1 MKNNNQNAKNAK
13 AQAQDRD
20 AIREFRAE
28 TSEIAGVET
37 PSFYASQAL
46 RRFDEVKHLFRT
58 GDWVFIGD
66 YHDDFYQL
74 AADPRLYGYNI
85 ECELKV
91 GNQTETTILP
101 WIDIYAG
108 LDESEADLDGQA
120 TKTASGF
127 EGGNQPSGDAD
138 SLIVVEAK
146 DGAPKIVFKPAVAE
160 TDANLCYA
168 QTGGLRMKT
177 VRECARAWAEIN
189 GFSVPLDRVVVCPNR
204 WLDGFFRRFLDVH
217 FTANEF
223 IDLNPEL
230 AVEWGLA
237 TEAELFPRLAE
248 EARRREEASRI
259 PQIKGVT
266 VAPEVLEQL
275 RQNMSPEQFA
285 QTLAWIESMNAAAAQ
300 NAENQEDADE

>member
-1 MKNNNQNAKNAK
+1 MKINNQNAKNSK

-28 TSEIAGVET
+28 TSEIVGIET
-37 PSFYASQAL
+37 PSFHASQAR
-46 RRFDEVKHLFRT
+46 RRFDEVKRLFRT

-146 DGAPKIVFKPAVAE
+146 EGAPKIVFKPAVAE

-177 VRECARAWAEIN
+177 IRECARAWAEVN
-189 GFSVPLDRVVVCPNR
+189 GFSIPLDRVVVCTSR
-204 WLDGFFRRFLDVH
+204 AFADDGASIDEATFFG
-217 FTANEF
+217 EF

-230 AVEWGLA
+230 AAEWGLA

-285 QTLAWIESMNAAAAQ
+285 QTLAWIESTNAAAAQ
-300 NAENQEDADE
+300 NAENQDEDAE

>member
-1 MKNNNQNAKNAK
+1 MQFNNQNAKNAK
-13 AQAQDRD
+13 AQAQDSV

-28 TSEIAGVET
+28 TSEIAGIET
-37 PSFYASQAL
+37 PSFHASQAR

-74 AADPRLYGYNI
+74 AADSRLYGYNI

-108 LDESEADLDGQA
+108 REESADDADGQA

-127 EGGNQPSGDAD
+127 EGGNQPSGDAG

-146 DGAPKIVFKPAVAE
+146 DGAPKIVFKPAVDE
-160 TDANLCYA
+160 RHVNVCYP
-168 QTGGLRMKT
+168 QTGRLFGKT

-204 WLDGFFRRFLDVH
+204 WLGFLDVN

-237 TEAELFPRLAE
+237 TEEELFPRLAE

-300 NAENQEDADE
+300 NAENQDEDAE

>member
-1 MKNNNQNAKNAK
+1 MKINNQNAKNAK
-13 AQAQDRD
+13 TQTQDRD

-28 TSEIAGVET
+28 TSEIAGIKT
-37 PSFYASQAL
+37 PSFYASQTY
-46 RRFDEVKHLFRT
+46 RRFNAVKDLFRT

-108 LDESEADLDGQA
+108 REESADDADGQA
-120 TKTASGF
+120 TNTASGF
-127 EGGNQPSGDAD
+127 EGGNQPSGAAE

-146 DGAPKIVFKPAVAE
+146 DGAPKIVFAPAVDE
-160 TDANLCYA
+160 RHVNVCYP
-168 QTGGLRMKT
+168 QTGRLFGKT

-204 WLDGFFRRFLDVH
+204 VLGFFRRFLDVR

-237 TEAELFPRLAE
+237 TEGELFPRLAE

-259 PQIKGVT
+259 PPIKGVA
-266 VAPEVLEQL
+266 VASEVLEQL

-285 QTLAWIESMNAAAAQ
+285 QTSAWLESTNAAAAQ
-300 NAENQEDADE
+300 NVENQEDADE